1 MIPLYKLVDD
11 LGWLG
16 TYQGMILFYTG
27 IQLPFTVF
35 LYTGFIRALPPDYA
49 QAALIDG
56 CHAPAGVHPDR
67 SSRCCG
73 RSPAP

>member
-16 TYQGMILFYTG
+16 SYQGMILFYTG
-27 IQLPFTVF
+27 IQMPFTVF

-56 CHAPAGVHPDR
+56 ATTGRPSPGS